1 MNKKQ
6 RVKKD
11 PMHTIL
17 KLEAEKLRQSYSEID
32 DLSDKDATAYQEKIM
47 EDGIILTI
55 GICKDEDGRFIARE
69 ILRENSVFEEGATM
83 AEAVE
88 PILWKHIYH
97 RMAVDHYVTR
107 NIQESKNAVRTD

>member
-1 MNKKQ
+1 MKKKK

-11 PMHTIL
+11 PMHAIL

-32 DLSDKDATAYQEKIM
+32 DLSDRDATAYQEKVM
-47 EDGIILTI
+47 TDGIILTI
-55 GICKDEDGRFIARE
+55 GIHKDEDGRFIARE
-69 ILRENSVFEEGATM
+69 MLRDDNVFEEGVTM

-97 RMAVDHYVTR
+97 RMAVDHYVSK